1 MKGNKSKFVI
11 AAIVLALIGIVYT
24 ITHNSL
30 DSLLAIPYILIGIVG
45 GFFAKF
51 FYRDTDKKIKVAKEK
66 HEEAKKQTD
75 IAMECVQEKI
85 KDIEETRIIIDEEMK
100 KDVEEVEKK
109 MEAMDAG
116 ELVDWGN
123 EFLRNARDGR
133 SEIDK

>member
-1 MKGNKSKFVI
+1 M
-11 AAIVLALIGIVYT
+11 
-24 ITHNSL
+24 HNSP
-30 DSLLAIPYILIGIVG
+30 DSLLAILIGTVYIVG

-109 MEAMDAG
+109 MDAMDAG

-133 SEIDK
+133 SEINK